1 MFSPVEMYHF
11 KSDTSV
17 ISELYQMKS
26 MKKVQKKKKKI
37 TYAHS
42 KMS

>member
-1 MFSPVEMYHF
+1 MFSLVEMYHF

-26 MKKVQKKKKKI
+26 MKKVQKKKKKNHI
-37 TYAHS
+37 CP
-42 KMS
+42 